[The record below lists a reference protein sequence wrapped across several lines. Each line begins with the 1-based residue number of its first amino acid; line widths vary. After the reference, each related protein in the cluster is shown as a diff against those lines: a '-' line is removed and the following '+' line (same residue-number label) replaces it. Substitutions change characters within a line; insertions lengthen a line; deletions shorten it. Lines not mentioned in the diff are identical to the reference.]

1 MLKLPNVVVHLVKVN
16 VAFRLLVEN
25 CEVAMI
31 VTHLKKSWAKYN
43 TCIIANHDLDHKQ
56 QK

>member
-1 MLKLPNVVVHLVKVN
+1 MLKLPNVV
-16 VAFRLLVEN
+16 RLLVEN